1 MRLPRLIRA
10 LIKSIRRLCHLGND
24 GFVKGFT
31 ASELVVTPAILGL
44 AAVLGRLNAGAGE
57 DA

>member
-10 LIKSIRRLCHLGND
+10 LIKTIRRLRYVGND

-44 AAVLGRLNAGAGE
+44 AAVLGRLNAGE